1 VIIDE
6 RSLKPALQRGYNW
19 PMLVA
24 LTPLEELNI
33 EIWMVEIKA
42 DEQA

>member
-1 VIIDE
+1 
-6 RSLKPALQRGYNW
+6 
-19 PMLVA
+19 MLVD
-24 LTPLEELNI
+24 LTPLEALNK

>member
-6 RSLKPALQRGYNW
+6 RSLIPALPRGYNW
-19 PMLVA
+19 PMLVD
-24 LTPLEELNI
+24 LTPLEALNK